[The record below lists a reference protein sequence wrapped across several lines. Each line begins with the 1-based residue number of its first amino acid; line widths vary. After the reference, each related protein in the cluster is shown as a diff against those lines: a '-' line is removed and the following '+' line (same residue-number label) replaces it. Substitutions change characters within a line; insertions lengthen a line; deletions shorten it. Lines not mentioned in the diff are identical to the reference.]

1 MKFAVIGAGMMGR
14 AIAFDLARS
23 RGVERVTLADIDLE
37 RARRVQSWIRSEI
50 VDVTEL
56 NVDDFSR
63 VVEVMSAHDCAIGAV
78 SYQRNLELTK
88 ASLAARVHFCDLGGN
103 DDVVHQQRAL
113 HDEAASLN
121 ICIVP
126 NCGLAPGLAN
136 IVAAREAET
145 FDQVESIRIRVGGL
159 PQRPKPPLNYQLV
172 FAVEGLVNEYS
183 GKARVLRDG
192 AIQEVDAL
200 SGLEEI
206 EFASP
211 FGMLEA
217 FHTSGG
223 ASHLPEMFAGKVRS
237 LDYKTI
243 RYPGHCERFRTLFE
257 VGFASSEPFT
267 LGSGVV
273 TAREIFHE
281 LLKKR
286 LSGDDLDIVL
296 ARIEIEG
303 VRKGV
308 YGILQH
314 ELVDYFDSIDNIG
327 AMMRTT
333 AFPTSLVAQYLVANS
348 RREFGVMTPE
358 QFVPLEPLLS
368 GLAER
373 GINLR
378 KHWQQ
383 LESRTN
389 DLS

>member
-1 MKFAVIGAGMMGR
+1 MKFVVIGGGMMGR
-14 AIAFDLARS
+14 AIAFDLAHS
-23 RGVERVTLADIDLE
+23 RGVKRVTVADIDID
-37 RARRVQSWIRSEI
+37 RAKGVQAWIHSEN

-56 NVDDFSR
+56 DADDFSR
-63 VVEVMSAHDCAIGAV
+63 VVEIMSAHDCAIGAV

-88 ASLAARVHFCDLGGN
+88 AALAARVHFCDLGGN
-103 DDVVHQQRAL
+103 DDIVRQQRAL

-121 ICIVP
+121 LCIVP

-136 IVAAREAET
+136 IVAAREAEE
-145 FDQVESIRIRVGGL
+145 FDRLESIRIRVGGL
-159 PQRPKPPLNYQLV
+159 PQHPKPPLNYQIV

-183 GKARVLRDG
+183 GKARVLHEF
-192 AIQEVDAL
+192 AIEEVDAL

-206 EFASP
+206 EFPSP
-211 FGMLEA
+211 FGVLEA

-223 ASHLPEMFAGKVRS
+223 ASHLPEMFAGNVRS

-286 LSGDDLDIVL
+286 LSGDDLDLVL

-303 VRKGV
+303 MRKGI
-308 YGILQH
+308 YGIMQH
-314 ELVDYFDSIDNIG
+314 ELVDYFDTNHNIS

-333 AFPTSLVAQYLVANS
+333 AFPTSLVAQYIAVHS
-348 RREFGVMTPE
+348 PKQVGVMTPE

-368 GLAER
+368 NLAER
-373 GINLR
+373 GIKLQKR
-378 KHWQQ
+378 WQ
-383 LESRTN
+383 EPVSRTE
-389 DLS
+389 